1 VTDSKTKRP
10 TLPFDPFAMARSA
23 GDLAWGLAA
32 KPAELLEV
40 QIAATRQWSEF
51 WTSALAPPAE
61 PPRDRRFAAPEWN
74 ADPYYRAIRD
84 T

>member
-1 VTDSKTKRP
+1 MTDAKTKRP

-40 QIAATRQWSEF
+40 QLAATRQWGDFWAGALSPPEPVGAPHAYQMVRLPRQSE
-51 WTSALAPPAE
+51 
-61 PPRDRRFAAPEWN
+61 PREL
-74 ADPYYRAIRD
+74 
-84 T
+84 